1 MFSTEAL
8 DYFSV
13 DPSTGEISFTGED
26 DLELEGLP
34 VEGEVG
40 LVIRVRRGRREK
52 KIKRKQCISCSD

>member
-1 MFSTEAL
+1 MFYAIEGKLHSTEAL

-40 LVIRVRRGRREK
+40 LVIRVR
-52 KIKRKQCISCSD
+52 